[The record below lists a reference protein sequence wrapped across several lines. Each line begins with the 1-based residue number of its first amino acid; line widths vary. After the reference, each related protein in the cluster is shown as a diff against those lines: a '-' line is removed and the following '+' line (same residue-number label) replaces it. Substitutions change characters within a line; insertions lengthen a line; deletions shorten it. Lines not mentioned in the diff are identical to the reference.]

1 MWELKSSCSTCAA
14 VGVAETDFLL
24 FLHMMGMTTG
34 PPQVSSGKLEKAVSK
49 KQAWSCF
56 FFFFLFIL
64 TYPLSPWGDLQSLSL
79 TAKPW
84 AQLST
89 TEICCNHLWCCQWSF
104 NMQPLSAGNALHRY
118 LWMSPALFPSSIRL
132 LRADL
137 LLILHKE
144 CSRERLPLTVESPS
158 TYAQ

>member
-14 VGVAETDFLL
+14 VGVAETDSLL
-24 FLHMMGMTTG
+24 FLHTMGMTTG

-49 KQAWSCF
+49 KQAWSRF

-64 TYPLSPWGDLQSLSL
+64 TYPLSMRWPSVTSLDSKALSPAVHNWDLLQSSMMLSV
-79 TAKPW
+79 
-84 AQLST
+84 
-89 TEICCNHLWCCQWSF
+89 IF

-137 LLILHKE
+137 LLILQKE